1 MSTDDNPDLAITEI
15 QPVTEDQVVEQIER
29 VPFDVETGIVAGA
42 AERFDR
48 DKASL
53 TFGAILAE
61 GLGTGAAI
69 ALLWDGTRW
78 LLKKEDGSVPLVGEL
93 AGSLVYSLSQPAWE
107 TFLLRVIR
115 RLTGYGKFNQSEL
128 TSVQNLLSKAYH
140 SVVGGT
146 IVGTLYSMAKWLSE
160 NPGGHQY
167 GWEVGAIT
175 SGFFALAGYSFLVNA
190 YGYQLP
196 RLGETESTRWTE
208 VLSASGKQMFFD
220 FFDFKHWIENRG
232 PKVIS
237 FVALAG
243 WIGPFIN
250 AVAGS
255 EPSALGFWG
264 TNIALLTL
272 FLAQT
277 HVVVALFAKG
287 ATLGVQTNRAVQ
299 RRLGFPAPRS
309 E

>member
-1 MSTDDNPDLAITEI
+1 
-15 QPVTEDQVVEQIER
+15 
-29 VPFDVETGIVAGA
+29 
-42 AERFDR
+42 
-48 DKASL
+48 
-53 TFGAILAE
+53 
-61 GLGTGAAI
+61 
-69 ALLWDGTRW
+69 
-78 LLKKEDGSVPLVGEL
+78 
-93 AGSLVYSLSQPAWE
+93 
-107 TFLLRVIR
+107 
-115 RLTGYGKFNQSEL
+115 
-128 TSVQNLLSKAYH
+128 
-140 SVVGGT
+140 
-146 IVGTLYSMAKWLSE
+146 MAKWLSE